1 MILHYKHFAPKTGHI
16 YSCFLLVLRPYIT
29 DHNRLT
35 IAGMEKLGQKKWP
48 SLEDLRLGICLIIL
62 VSNNIGDEGILKIIE
77 KKLKKLKI
85 LQICI

>member
-1 MILHYKHFAPKTGHI
+1 
-16 YSCFLLVLRPYIT
+16 
-29 DHNRLT
+29 
-35 IAGMEKLGQKKWP
+35 MEKLGQKKWP

-85 LQICI
+85 LQICIKELT